1 MMITM
6 ILMVTIILL
15 IIINHN
21 LPFEQDNVLLTTIK
35 DVIPTEHRILMLW
48 QPSVILCSNVIF
60 VL

>member
-1 MMITM
+1 MITM

-21 LPFEQDNVLLTTIK
+21 LPFEQDKVLLTTIK

-48 QPSVILCSNVIF
+48 QPSVILYSNVIF